1 MFLGLIVV
9 IYKHLFT
16 LKFQNQVEEE
26 IQKALAAFQT
36 NNKMPSAVM
45 EAR

>member
-1 MFLGLIVV
+1 MLLGLIIV
-9 IYKHLFT
+9 IYIHLFT

-26 IQKALAAFQT
+26 IEKALVAFQT